1 MRTEA
6 IKAYTR
12 LAAERALE
20 ARRATSGRAREIRK
34 LRREARAAPRHQP
47 GTIELDGF
55 RIDYIDLISL
65 FMEYKDIFGEE
76 IYGFEASTKTPRIID
91 GGGYVGMSVLYFK
104 SLYPEARI
112 TCFEPDPEVFAVL
125 ERNVRQNGL
134 TDVELVCAG
143 LTAETGEAHFVPD
156 GADGGRLT
164 DEGDKVVKTVPLSG
178 YLDEPVDFLKLNI
191 EGFELDVL
199 REAESKLANVREL
212 VFEYHGWP
220 GTPQRLGP
228 LLDLIDR
235 AGFRYLVNH
244 FDYETNGTV
253 RPPFT
258 LRRDTQWFALVYGRR
273 NDLL

>member
-1 MRTEA
+1 MRTDA

-12 LAAERALE
+12 LAAERALDV
-20 ARRATSGRAREIRK
+20 RQATSGRAREVRR
-34 LRREARAAPRHQP
+34 LRRAARAAPRHVP
-47 GTIELDGF
+47 GTIELEGF

-76 IYGFEASTKTPRIID
+76 VYGFDSATATPRIID

-104 SLYPEARI
+104 SRHPNARI
-112 TCFEPDPEVFAVL
+112 TCFEPDPEVFSVL

-134 TDVELVCAG
+134 QDVELVCAG
-143 LTAETGEAHFVPD
+143 LTAKSGQAHFVPD
-156 GADGGRLT
+156 GADGGRLS
-164 DEGDKVVKTVPLSG
+164 DEGDQVVKTVPLSG

-199 REAESKLANVREL
+199 TEAEPKLHNVREL

-220 GTPQRLGP
+220 SAPQRLGP
-228 LLDLIDR
+228 LLDLLDR

-244 FDYETNGTV
+244 FDYETNGAA

-258 LRRDTQWFALVYGRR
+258 VRRDTQWFALVYGRR
-273 NDLL
+273 HDLL